1 MDYQQAIAFHEK
13 AKAYGSILGLS
24 NIRRLMYELKDVW
37 KTLSIIH
44 VAGTNGKGSVCCFLA
59 SMLKEA
65 GYRVGQ
71 YNSPAVFSQREIY
84 RINGEEITREDYA
97 SCMEKVKSAC
107 EALVERGEPHPTVF
121 EIETALAFQW
131 FYEKKCDFVILEVG
145 MGGST
150 DATNVIEKPLCSV
163 FTSIS
168 RDHMKYLGDSIG
180 DIAKIKSGIIKEGC
194 PVVTTAQREGADR
207 VISAFAREKQS
218 PVFRAEKLENDRVFQ
233 GVRHAFHPKF
243 GEIKISMLG
252 GYQLENA
259 SLALE
264 VISVLKKM
272 GNIEISLEEMKQG
285 LLRASWPGRFEC
297 VSMEPLFY
305 LDGAHNLDG
314 AIKLNETLPG
324 CFPNKKKIGIMGVMA
339 DKEYSR
345 MIQTLGPLFSQIFTV
360 TPDHPRSL
368 PGGILAGEIRKQGMT
383 GIFVP
388 QIKDAV
394 SEAYTL
400 ALREGAMVM
409 VFGSL
414 YYLLE
419 VKEALHDITGD

>member
-13 AKAYGSILGLS
+13 EKAYGSILGLS

-150 DATNVIEKPLCSV
+150 DI
-163 FTSIS
+163 
-168 RDHMKYLGDSIG
+168 
-180 DIAKIKSGIIKEGC
+180 
-194 PVVTTAQREGADR
+194 
-207 VISAFAREKQS
+207 
-218 PVFRAEKLENDRVFQ
+218 
-233 GVRHAFHPKF
+233 
-243 GEIKISMLG
+243 
-252 GYQLENA
+252 
-259 SLALE
+259 
-264 VISVLKKM
+264 
-272 GNIEISLEEMKQG
+272 
-285 LLRASWPGRFEC
+285 
-297 VSMEPLFY
+297 
-305 LDGAHNLDG
+305 
-314 AIKLNETLPG
+314 
-324 CFPNKKKIGIMGVMA
+324 
-339 DKEYSR
+339 
-345 MIQTLGPLFSQIFTV
+345 
-360 TPDHPRSL
+360 
-368 PGGILAGEIRKQGMT
+368 
-383 GIFVP
+383 
-388 QIKDAV
+388 
-394 SEAYTL
+394 
-400 ALREGAMVM
+400 
-409 VFGSL
+409 
-414 YYLLE
+414 
-419 VKEALHDITGD
+419 

>member
-1 MDYQQAIAFHEK
+1 M
-13 AKAYGSILGLS
+13 
-24 NIRRLMYELKDVW
+24 
-37 KTLSIIH
+37 
-44 VAGTNGKGSVCCFLA
+44 
-59 SMLKEA
+59 
-65 GYRVGQ
+65 
-71 YNSPAVFSQREIY
+71 
-84 RINGEEITREDYA
+84 
-97 SCMEKVKSAC
+97 
-107 EALVERGEPHPTVF
+107 
-121 EIETALAFQW
+121 
-131 FYEKKCDFVILEVG
+131 
-145 MGGST
+145 
-150 DATNVIEKPLCSV
+150 
-163 FTSIS
+163 
-168 RDHMKYLGDSIG
+168 
-180 DIAKIKSGIIKEGC
+180 
-194 PVVTTAQREGADR
+194 
-207 VISAFAREKQS
+207 
-218 PVFRAEKLENDRVFQ
+218 
-233 GVRHAFHPKF
+233 
-243 GEIKISMLG
+243 
-252 GYQLENA
+252 
-259 SLALE
+259 
-264 VISVLKKM
+264 LKKM

-314 AIKLNETLPG
+314 AIKLNETLTG

>member
-1 MDYQQAIAFHEK
+1 MNYQQAEAFHEE
-13 AKAYGSILGLS
+13 AKAYGSILGLL
-24 NIRRLMYELKDVW
+24 NIQRLMYELGDVW
-37 KTLSIIH
+37 KTLNIIH

-65 GYRVGQ
+65 GYTVGQ
-71 YNSPAVFSQREIY
+71 YNSPAVFSLREVY
-84 RINGEEITREDYA
+84 RINGEEITEEEYA
-97 SCMEKVKSAC
+97 FCMGRVKSAC
-107 EALVERGEPHPTVF
+107 ENIVKKGEAHPTVF
-121 EIETALAFQW
+121 EIETALGFLW
-131 FYEKKCDFVILEVG
+131 FAHRNCDLVILEVG
-145 MGGST
+145 MGGET
-150 DATNVIEKPLCSV
+150 DATNLITKPLCSV

-168 RDHMKYLGDSIG
+168 RDHMKYLGDSIE

-314 AIKLNETLPG
+314 AIKLNETLTG

-339 DKEYSR
+339 DKEYSP

>member
-1 MDYQQAIAFHEK
+1 MNYQQAIAFHEK

-65 GYRVGQ
+65 GYRAGQ

-84 RINGEEITREDYA
+84 RIDGEEITREDYA

-163 FTSIS
+163 FASIS

-194 PVVTTAQREGADR
+194 PVISAVQREEAAS
-207 VISAFAREKQS
+207 VIRSCAEEKHAPYYTAKSLGQG
-218 PVFRAEKLENDRVFQ
+218 RVFQ
-233 GVRHAFHPKF
+233 GIRYALHPDF

-252 GYQLENA
+252 RYQLDNSA
-259 SLALE
+259 LALE
-264 VISVLKKM
+264 VISVLKER
-272 GNIEISLEEMKQG
+272 GEIEISLEEIRRG
-285 LLRASWPGRFEC
+285 IFRAAWPGRFEC
-297 VSMEPLFY
+297 VLSEPLFY

-314 AIKLNETLPG
+314 AIKLKETLMEN
-324 CFPNKKKIGIMGVMA
+324 FPDKKKIGIMGVMA
-339 DKEYSR
+339 DKEYSK
-345 MIQTLGPLFSQIFTV
+345 IIEVLGPLFFQIYTV
-360 TPDHPRSL
+360 TPDNPRSL
-368 PGGILAGEIRKQGMT
+368 PGENLAREIKSQGMA
-383 GIFVP
+383 GDFVP
-388 QIKDAV
+388 EIGEAV
-394 SEAYTL
+394 GLAYSL
-400 ALREGAMVM
+400 ALKEDAMVM

-414 YYLLE
+414 YYLSE
-419 VKEALHDITGD
+419 VKEALHDFTGD

>member
-131 FYEKKCDFVILEVG
+131 FYERKCDFVILEVG

-194 PVVTTAQREGADR
+194 PV
-207 VISAFAREKQS
+207 ISAVQKEKAAS
-218 PVFRAEKLENDRVFQ
+218 VIRSCAEEKHAPYYLGRVFQ
-233 GVRHAFHPKF
+233 GIRYARHPDF

-252 GYQLENA
+252 RYQLDNSA
-259 SLALE
+259 LALE
-264 VISVLKKM
+264 VISVLKER
-272 GNIEISLEEMKQG
+272 GEIEISLEEIRRGIFGALWQ
-285 LLRASWPGRFEC
+285 GRFEC
-297 VSMEPLFY
+297 VSNEPLFY

-314 AIKLNETLPG
+314 AIKLKETLMEN
-324 CFPNKKKIGIMGVMA
+324 FPDKKKIGIMGVMA